1 MEHKPVASLDN
12 NRYLTQGGWIIEPE
26 KENKTLNLIQLIGK
40 DNKLNHLLDVASSIQ
55 TTLNF
60 GSNYIV
66 KIEDKGTNF
75 LEATDNSGRKY
86 RFTEENF
93 RVQLERLEDFLL
105 FELNSGI
112 GDDIKYI
119 DLRYKNALAVGY
131 KNTENNMSNVSRNEM
146 LVGVDIGTS
155 KVVAIVAE
163 LRGSQLEIIGLGTH
177 ASKGLKNGVVVDI
190 ESTTTAIKK
199 SIQEAESM
207 AGCHIGSCYVGISG
221 SHIRGLN
228 SEGVVPIRDGEVK
241 FTDVDRVI
249 ETAQAMAIPADQR
262 LLHVLPRDYIIDK
275 QDGIK
280 EPLGMAGSRLEA
292 KVHLVTCSENSS
304 QNIHKCISAS
314 GLDVEAFVLEQLA
327 SKLLG
332 FDC

>member
-1 MEHKPVASLDN
+1 MRIFLAICASLISSCSKDYNLDPQSISIKYSKEGISNPSILEGKILSHLQKTDFSKEEELFLNSWISFFRTTSNLRNEVLVEVMEHKPVASLDN

-40 DNKLNHLLDVASSIQ
+40 DKKLNHLLDVASSIQ

-131 KNTENNMSNVSRNEM
+131 KNTE
-146 LVGVDIGTS
+146 
-155 KVVAIVAE
+155 
-163 LRGSQLEIIGLGTH
+163 
-177 ASKGLKNGVVVDI
+177 
-190 ESTTTAIKK
+190 K
-199 SIQEAESM
+199 SI
-207 AGCHIGSCYVGISG
+207 
-221 SHIRGLN
+221 
-228 SEGVVPIRDGEVK
+228 
-241 FTDVDRVI
+241 
-249 ETAQAMAIPADQR
+249 
-262 LLHVLPRDYIIDK
+262 
-275 QDGIK
+275 
-280 EPLGMAGSRLEA
+280 
-292 KVHLVTCSENSS
+292 
-304 QNIHKCISAS
+304 
-314 GLDVEAFVLEQLA
+314 
-327 SKLLG
+327 
-332 FDC
+332 

>member
-1 MEHKPVASLDN
+1 MRIFLAICASLILSCSKDYNLDPQSISIKYSKEGISHPSILEGKILSHLQKTDFSKEEELFLNSWISFFRTTSNLRNEVLVEVMEHKPVASLDN

-40 DNKLNHLLDVASSIQ
+40 DKKLNRLLDVASSIQ

-105 FELNSGI
+105 FELNSGK

-131 KNTENNMSNVSRNEM
+131 KNTEKT
-146 LVGVDIGTS
+146 I
-155 KVVAIVAE
+155 
-163 LRGSQLEIIGLGTH
+163 
-177 ASKGLKNGVVVDI
+177 
-190 ESTTTAIKK
+190 
-199 SIQEAESM
+199 
-207 AGCHIGSCYVGISG
+207 
-221 SHIRGLN
+221 
-228 SEGVVPIRDGEVK
+228 
-241 FTDVDRVI
+241 
-249 ETAQAMAIPADQR
+249 
-262 LLHVLPRDYIIDK
+262 
-275 QDGIK
+275 
-280 EPLGMAGSRLEA
+280 
-292 KVHLVTCSENSS
+292 
-304 QNIHKCISAS
+304 
-314 GLDVEAFVLEQLA
+314 
-327 SKLLG
+327 
-332 FDC
+332 

>member
-1 MEHKPVASLDN
+1 MRIFLVICAFSISSCSMDYNLDSQSISIKYSKEGISHPSILEGKILSHLQKTDFSMEEELFLNSWISFFRTTSNLGNEVLVEVMEHKPVASLDN

-40 DNKLNHLLDVASSIQ
+40 DKKLNHLLDVASSIQ

-86 RFTEENF
+86 KFTEENF

-131 KNTENNMSNVSRNEM
+131 KNTE
-146 LVGVDIGTS
+146 
-155 KVVAIVAE
+155 
-163 LRGSQLEIIGLGTH
+163 
-177 ASKGLKNGVVVDI
+177 
-190 ESTTTAIKK
+190 K
-199 SIQEAESM
+199 SI
-207 AGCHIGSCYVGISG
+207 
-221 SHIRGLN
+221 
-228 SEGVVPIRDGEVK
+228 
-241 FTDVDRVI
+241 
-249 ETAQAMAIPADQR
+249 
-262 LLHVLPRDYIIDK
+262 
-275 QDGIK
+275 
-280 EPLGMAGSRLEA
+280 
-292 KVHLVTCSENSS
+292 
-304 QNIHKCISAS
+304 
-314 GLDVEAFVLEQLA
+314 
-327 SKLLG
+327 
-332 FDC
+332 

>member
-1 MEHKPVASLDN
+1 MRIFLVICASLILSCSKDYNLDPQSISIKYSKESISHPSILEGKILSHLQKSDFSIEDELFLNSWVSFFMTTNNLGNEVLVEVIEHKPVASLDN

-40 DNKLNHLLDVASSIQ
+40 DKKLNHLLDVASSIQ
-55 TTLNF
+55 TSLNF

-131 KNTENNMSNVSRNEM
+131 KNTEKT
-146 LVGVDIGTS
+146 I
-155 KVVAIVAE
+155 
-163 LRGSQLEIIGLGTH
+163 
-177 ASKGLKNGVVVDI
+177 
-190 ESTTTAIKK
+190 
-199 SIQEAESM
+199 
-207 AGCHIGSCYVGISG
+207 
-221 SHIRGLN
+221 
-228 SEGVVPIRDGEVK
+228 
-241 FTDVDRVI
+241 
-249 ETAQAMAIPADQR
+249 
-262 LLHVLPRDYIIDK
+262 
-275 QDGIK
+275 
-280 EPLGMAGSRLEA
+280 
-292 KVHLVTCSENSS
+292 
-304 QNIHKCISAS
+304 
-314 GLDVEAFVLEQLA
+314 
-327 SKLLG
+327 
-332 FDC
+332 

>member
-1 MEHKPVASLDN
+1 MRIFFVICAFLISSCSMDYNLDSQSISIKYSKEGISHPSILEGKILSHLQKTDFTMEEELFLNSWISFFKTTSNLGNEVLVEVIEHKPVASLDN

-40 DNKLNHLLDVASSIQ
+40 DKKLNHLLDVASSIQ

-86 RFTEENF
+86 KFTEENF

-131 KNTENNMSNVSRNEM
+131 KNTE
-146 LVGVDIGTS
+146 
-155 KVVAIVAE
+155 
-163 LRGSQLEIIGLGTH
+163 
-177 ASKGLKNGVVVDI
+177 
-190 ESTTTAIKK
+190 K
-199 SIQEAESM
+199 SI
-207 AGCHIGSCYVGISG
+207 
-221 SHIRGLN
+221 
-228 SEGVVPIRDGEVK
+228 
-241 FTDVDRVI
+241 
-249 ETAQAMAIPADQR
+249 
-262 LLHVLPRDYIIDK
+262 
-275 QDGIK
+275 
-280 EPLGMAGSRLEA
+280 
-292 KVHLVTCSENSS
+292 
-304 QNIHKCISAS
+304 
-314 GLDVEAFVLEQLA
+314 
-327 SKLLG
+327 
-332 FDC
+332 

>member
-1 MEHKPVASLDN
+1 MRIFLAICASLILSCSKDYNLDPQSISIKYSKEGISNPSILEGKILSHLQKTDFSKEEELFLNSWISFFRTTSNLRNEVLVEVMEHKPVASLDN

-40 DNKLNHLLDVASSIQ
+40 DKKLNHLLDVASSIQ

-131 KNTENNMSNVSRNEM
+131 KNTE
-146 LVGVDIGTS
+146 
-155 KVVAIVAE
+155 
-163 LRGSQLEIIGLGTH
+163 
-177 ASKGLKNGVVVDI
+177 
-190 ESTTTAIKK
+190 K
-199 SIQEAESM
+199 SI
-207 AGCHIGSCYVGISG
+207 
-221 SHIRGLN
+221 
-228 SEGVVPIRDGEVK
+228 
-241 FTDVDRVI
+241 
-249 ETAQAMAIPADQR
+249 
-262 LLHVLPRDYIIDK
+262 
-275 QDGIK
+275 
-280 EPLGMAGSRLEA
+280 
-292 KVHLVTCSENSS
+292 
-304 QNIHKCISAS
+304 
-314 GLDVEAFVLEQLA
+314 
-327 SKLLG
+327 
-332 FDC
+332 

>member
-1 MEHKPVASLDN
+1 MRIFLAICASLILSCSKDYDLDPQSISIKYTKEGISHPSILEGKILSHLQKTDFSKEEELFQNSWISFFRTTSNLRNEVLVEVMEHKPVASLDN

-40 DNKLNHLLDVASSIQ
+40 DKKLNHLLDFANSIQ

-86 RFTEENF
+86 KFTEENF

-131 KNTENNMSNVSRNEM
+131 KNTEKT
-146 LVGVDIGTS
+146 I
-155 KVVAIVAE
+155 
-163 LRGSQLEIIGLGTH
+163 
-177 ASKGLKNGVVVDI
+177 
-190 ESTTTAIKK
+190 
-199 SIQEAESM
+199 
-207 AGCHIGSCYVGISG
+207 
-221 SHIRGLN
+221 
-228 SEGVVPIRDGEVK
+228 
-241 FTDVDRVI
+241 
-249 ETAQAMAIPADQR
+249 
-262 LLHVLPRDYIIDK
+262 
-275 QDGIK
+275 
-280 EPLGMAGSRLEA
+280 
-292 KVHLVTCSENSS
+292 
-304 QNIHKCISAS
+304 
-314 GLDVEAFVLEQLA
+314 
-327 SKLLG
+327 
-332 FDC
+332 